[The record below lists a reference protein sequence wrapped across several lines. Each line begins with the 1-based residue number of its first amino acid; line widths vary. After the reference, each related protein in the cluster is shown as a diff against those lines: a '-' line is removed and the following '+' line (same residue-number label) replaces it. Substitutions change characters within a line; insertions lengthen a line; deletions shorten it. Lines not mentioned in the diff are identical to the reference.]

1 MKPHERFAAGL
12 NISEVAALF
21 DIDPRTVGKI
31 LYGFE
36 PDGAVGGKGH
46 STRYMGATVLAG
58 LKRYYGVRVGEKE
71 TTLEKERIRL
81 TAAQANR
88 AELELAISTGELL
101 PVDDVIRE
109 TTKALT
115 AIKASVMSLP
125 ARIAPAVFNQ
135 KTSRDVE
142 TVAKGIVTSAL
153 DQLQADLKAVPSVV
167 AGHEATAYTDDL
179 RMGAE
184 REDAVT

>member
-1 MKPHERFAAGL
+1 MKVQDRFTGGL
-12 NISEVAALF
+12 SLSEIAALF
-21 DIDPRTVGKI
+21 AIDHRTVGKI
-31 LYGFE
+31 LYGFT
-36 PDGAVGGKGH
+36 PDGDSNKQAKK
-46 STRYMGATVLAG
+46 YMGSTVLAA
-58 LKRYYGVRVGEKE
+58 LKHYYGAKGGKD
-71 TTLEKERIRL
+71 TTLEQERIRL

-88 AELELAISTGELL
+88 AEMDLAISKGELL

-109 TTKALT
+109 STKVLAT
-115 AIKASVMSLP
+115 IKAAVMNLP

-142 TVAKGIVTSAL
+142 TVAKGIVVGAL
-153 DQLQADLKAVPSVV
+153 HQLETDIKALPSVV